1 MRVIVVAVGKMR
13 GELADAVR
21 VYERRAGR
29 YWKLEVIEVPQA
41 SARTAAPAQVK
52 DAEAQRILARIPTH
66 VDVVALTRD
75 GEGMDS
81 SALARWLEQK
91 AVESSPGV
99 AFVIGGAFG
108 LGAPVLDR
116 ARRRLSLSDMTLP
129 HEMARLFLTEQLYR
143 AGTILRGEPYH
154 KG

>member
-1 MRVIVVAVGKMR
+1 VRVIVVAVGKMR

-75 GEGMDS
+75 GARRTSTRGVVS
-81 SALARWLEQK
+81 RRRAWAAGLRLRWGGPRPQVGQAARRGRRRPRPPRRVRLAR
-91 AVESSPGV
+91 
-99 AFVIGGAFG
+99 GGHRV
-108 LGAPVLDR
+108 LGTMSV
-116 ARRRLSLSDMTLP
+116 RR
-129 HEMARLFLTEQLYR
+129 
-143 AGTILRGEPYH
+143 
-154 KG
+154 